1 MSIVIDARYLDGT
14 YSGIGTYSRD
24 LLQNLARVDQETP
37 YTVLLGRGF
46 RDRLALGANFTI
58 RRFDAA
64 PISPATL
71 TGLGGAIA
79 ALRPTAFHAL
89 FPLVPLGLDV
99 STIVTVHDMQPFT
112 DPDFHGRRNRL
123 ARAAYARFYAW
134 AYPAA
139 FTRAKWILC
148 VSHATRDDVAMLMPS
163 VTPKLVVV
171 HSGIEKPTAPP
182 PSPDAVLTARARHG
196 IGGDYLLYFGSTRPN
211 KNLPGMVKA
220 FGKLVRREDARF
232 PDLKFVLIVK
242 KDRFFRSVEKQI
254 AARSL
259 QDRVVVLPQVEEADK
274 RALLAGCRALAFAT
288 RYEGFGFPALEAMQL
303 GVPVIAGASGAL
315 PEICGGAA
323 VLVDPFDGDA
333 IAEGMFRALVDAGL
347 RERLAREGP
356 ARAAAFDWTHT
367 AETVRDIYAY
377 LG

>member
-24 LLQNLARVDQETP
+24 LLQNLARVDQETH
-37 YTVLLGRGF
+37 YTVLLRTGF
-46 RDRLALGANFTI
+46 TERLALGANFTL
-58 RRFDAA
+58 RKFDDP
-64 PISPATL
+64 PIGWKTL
-71 TGLGGAIA
+71 AGLGGAISRM
-79 ALRPTAFHAL
+79 RPTAFHAL

-99 STIVTVHDMQPFT
+99 PTIVTVHDMQPFT
-112 DPDFHGRRNRL
+112 DPDFHGRRNRVM
-123 ARAAYARFYAW
+123 RAAYARFYAW

-139 FTRAKWILC
+139 FARAKWILC
-148 VSHATRDDVAMLMPS
+148 VSHSTRDDVAMLMPS

-171 HSGIEKPTAPP
+171 HSGIEKPTSPP
-182 PSPDAVLTARARHG
+182 PSPDAILTARVRHK
-196 IGGDYLLYFGSTRPN
+196 IEGDYLLYFGSTRPN

-220 FGKLVRREDARF
+220 FGKLVRREEDRF

-259 QDRVVVLPQVEEADK
+259 QDRVIVLPQVGEGDK

-315 PEICGGAA
+315 PEICGDAA
-323 VLVDPFDGDA
+323 VLVDPFDADA
-333 IAEGMFRALVDAGL
+333 IAEGMYRVLTEGAL
-347 RERLAREGP
+347 RERLARLGP
-356 ARAAAFDWTHT
+356 IRAATFDWTHT